1 MPTFK
6 AIIRKDDRKQD
17 GTWNVKIRVTQNRES
32 VFISTPF
39 YVDQSQITRGYK
51 IKDAAI
57 ISQTEKKIAEY
68 RDMIVEIGFGVE
80 DMNVRQIVNALEK
93 KQDNIDFMQ
102 YMFSYADNLQKTKRT
117 NTASIYKT
125 AAMSLYRFNGERPL
139 YSQQINAQFFHKYFL
154 SIQSL
159 KSNTIRAY
167 MICIRTMYKAA
178 QLQYNDDDSGVIN
191 FKHGVFKLVTL
202 PQQNDSE
209 RETLTVE
216 QMQALIDTPYTG
228 KWFYDFTKD
237 MFILSFMCFG
247 INAKDLFFM
256 TKDQY
261 QDGMLIYRRQKVV
274 NKLGKE
280 AEMKIKLSE
289 PAKIILN
296 KYSGDDKYLIDF
308 GQHKRTIHVCR
319 YIHGAFQNAGI
330 EKEGDYLSK
339 VGHKKGEYVF
349 YTNRHTMATLAR
361 NECDIDYMTVHQ
373 MLNHATPNAF
383 KTTDV
388 YIQKNFS
395 PLWEANEK
403 LLGLFNWSFYLNQKT
418 SCE

>member
-6 AIIRKDDRKQD
+6 ALIRKSDRKSD

-32 VFISTPF
+32 VLMSTPF
-39 YVDQSQITRGYK
+39 YVDQSQITKGYK
-51 IKDAAI
+51 IKDAALL
-57 ISQTEKKIAEY
+57 SKLEKKIAEY
-68 RDMIVEIGFGVE
+68 RDAIVDIGFNVE
-80 DMNVRQIVNALEK
+80 EMSARQIIGALK
-93 KQDNIDFMQ
+93 KRRENIDFIEF
-102 YMFSYADNLQKTKRT
+102 MFSYAEGLKATKRIS
-117 NTASIYKT
+117 TASLYYT
-125 AAMSLYRFNGERPL
+125 AAVSLHRFNKERPL
-139 YSQQINAQFFHKYFL
+139 YSYQIDAHFIRKYFL
-154 SIQSL
+154 SLQTL
-159 KSNTIRAY
+159 KSNTIRSY

-178 QLQYNDDDSGVIN
+178 QLQHNDDDAGVIN
-191 FKHGVFKLVTL
+191 FKHGVFKLITL
-202 PQQNDSE
+202 PPQDESE
-209 RETLTVE
+209 RETLTRA
-216 QMQALIDTPYTG
+216 QMQSLIDVPYTG
-228 KWFYDFTKD
+228 KWFYDFARD

-261 QDGMLIYRRQKVV
+261 RDGMLIYRRQKIA
-274 NKLGKE
+274 KRKGKE

-289 PAKIILN
+289 PAKIILE

-308 GQHKRTIHVCR
+308 SGHKRTIHVCR
-319 YIHGAFQNAGI
+319 YIHGSFQNAGI

-339 VGHKKGEYVF
+339 VGHKKGEFVF
-349 YTNRHTMATLAR
+349 YTNRHTMASLAR
-361 NECDIDYMTVHQ
+361 NECGIDYMTVHQ

-383 KTTDV
+383 RTTDV

-403 LLGLFNWSFYLNQKT
+403 LLSLFNWDFYLNQRT

>member
-39 YVDQSQITRGYK
+39 YVDQSQLTRGYK
-51 IKDAAI
+51 IKDTAI

-125 AAMSLYRFNGERPL
+125 AAMSLYKFNGERPL

-216 QMQALIDTPYTG
+216 QMQALIDIPYTG

-289 PAKIILN
+289 PAKIILD

-349 YTNRHTMATLAR
+349 YTNRHTMASLAR
-361 NECDIDYMTVHQ
+361 NECGIDYMTVHQ

-403 LLGLFNWSFYLNQKT
+403 LLDLFDWSFYLNQKT